1 MFFYIK
7 NNEKQHQKTHDIAQQ
22 TTLPTRLPISS
33 RPLDFD
39 LFQQPEQQN
48 LALWC
53 FEMRDSVL
61 PEVKLGDELQLNI
74 IELRKA
80 DRLQVCSESL
90 QALITFFEH
99 WQEEHIMANIDYE
112 PVQQA
117 MEKLKQLSADEE
129 TRHMAFVREKA
140 LRDEASLINDA
151 VKRGEA
157 NILTLLLNQR
167 FGELP
172 SWVSQKLSNATSQ
185 QIERWSGNVLNA
197 DSLEQVFESH

>member
-1 MFFYIK
+1 
-7 NNEKQHQKTHDIAQQ
+7 
-22 TTLPTRLPISS
+22 
-33 RPLDFD
+33 
-39 LFQQPEQQN
+39 
-48 LALWC
+48 
-53 FEMRDSVL
+53 MRDSVL

>member
-1 MFFYIK
+1 
-7 NNEKQHQKTHDIAQQ
+7 
-22 TTLPTRLPISS
+22 
-33 RPLDFD
+33 
-39 LFQQPEQQN
+39 
-48 LALWC
+48 
-53 FEMRDSVL
+53 MRDSVL

-80 DRLQVCSESL
+80 DRLHVCSESL
-90 QALITFFEH
+90 QVLITFFEH

-129 TRHMAFVREKA
+129 TRRMAFVREKA